1 MAKKLSREAVLSAL
15 DELEPLDRALER
27 FPGAKKSD
35 LLEAL
40 GWTRAPA
47 LPLSASAALPA
58 PERPAHS
65 GSLVIHTDGACRG
78 NPGPSSIGVV
88 IADENGTLLDELAEE
103 IGVRTN
109 NYAEYAAVIRGLERA
124 LELGAKHVHLRAD
137 SQLVI
142 RQLEGVYRVKNEGI
156 QPLYK
161 MAKYLESKF
170 ERGVR
175 YEHVRREENAE
186 ADALANLALDRG

>member
-1 MAKKLSREAVLSAL
+1 MPKKLSREAVLAAL
-15 DELEPLDRALER
+15 DELEPLHRALER
-27 FPGAKKSD
+27 FPGAQKSD

-40 GWTRAPA
+40 GWKRVPGLPPPA
-47 LPLSASAALPA
+47 ARGLPTPETAART
-58 PERPAHS
+58 E
-65 GSLVIHTDGACRG
+65 SLVLHTDGASRG
-78 NPGPSSIGVV
+78 NPGPASIGVV
-88 IADENGTLLDELAEE
+88 ISDESGKLLDELAEK

-124 LELGAKHVHLRAD
+124 LELGAKHVHVRAD

-142 RQLEGVYRVKNEGI
+142 RQLEGVYKVKNEGI
-156 QPLYK
+156 QPLFK

-170 ERGVR
+170 ERGVS
-175 YEHVRREENAE
+175 YEHVRREENTE